1 MARNSGLMELGGNVK
16 TSVQEGT
23 KSFMNSVFTSD
34 IYIRKANVPVF
45 VMTCL
50 MALAGSMLSGM
61 YFAKQEARTVHA
73 KERSELVNNFAS
85 IMKDNDEQ
93 IDRLTNA
100 LIVNQKAHTE
110 KLDKIGETTTQ
121 LAIFVASNAAPSR
134 IDKAKL
140 ERLEEH
146 VEELKQAVDP
156 LTPPAAQPSD
166 PVK

>member
-1 MARNSGLMELGGNVK
+1 MMALGAVK
-16 TSVQEGT
+16 SSVEEGT
-23 KSFMNSVFTSD
+23 KSFINSVFTSD

-45 VMTCL
+45 VMTCV
-50 MALAGSMLSGM
+50 MALAGSMLFGM
-61 YFAKQEARTVHA
+61 YFAKQEAQAVHI
-73 KERSELVNNFAS
+73 KERGELVKNFAS
-85 IMKDNDEQ
+85 IMKDKDEQ
-93 IDRLTNA
+93 IDGLTNV

-110 KLDKIGETTTQ
+110 KLNKIGETTTQ
-121 LAIFVASNAAPSR
+121 LAVFLTSNALPSR
-134 IDKAKL
+134 FDKEKL

>member
-1 MARNSGLMELGGNVK
+1 MTRDDLK
-16 TSVQEGT
+16 KSVQDGT
-23 KSFMNSVFTSD
+23 KSFMDSVFTSD
-34 IYIRKANVPVF
+34 IYIRRSNVPVF
-45 VMTCL
+45 VMTCS
-50 MALAGSMLSGM
+50 MALAGSMLFGM
-61 YFAKQEARTVHA
+61 YFAKQEAQALHA
-73 KERSELVNNFAS
+73 KERAELVNNFAS
-85 IMKDNDEQ
+85 IMKDKDEQ
-93 IDRLTNA
+93 IDGLTNV

-156 LTPPAAQPSD
+156 LTPPAAQPSG
-166 PVK
+166 PEK

>member
-23 KSFMNSVFTSD
+23 KSFMDSVFTSD

-50 MALAGSMLSGM
+50 MALAGSMLFGM
-61 YFAKQEARTVHA
+61 YFAKQEAQTVHA

-85 IMKDNDEQ
+85 IMKDKDEQ
-93 IDRLTNA
+93 IDGLTNV
-100 LIVNQKAHTE
+100 LIVNQKAHTT

-121 LAIFVASNAAPSR
+121 LAMFLTSNALPSR
-134 IDKAKL
+134 IDKVKL

-146 VEELKQAVDP
+146 VKELQQAVDP
-156 LTPPAAQPSD
+156 LIPPSAQTSGPE
-166 PVK
+166 K